1 MNSALIVT
9 AIIALAAIAI
19 AAMSIATL
27 AFSFRYA
34 VNYFTSYAARR
45 AIDKV
50 VDLGGQGVTN
60 LATSVSSEMKRN
72 DPKRLEPQVFQLAKS
87 QKGKLTSSEIVASC
101 DVPISTAQACLAALV
116 RRNAC
121 RPKQE
126 GRVTY
131 YIFENYLAETVLR
144 TCGFCQT
151 EFPLND
157 EALNCPNCGGKIET
171 VKQKVE

>member
-9 AIIALAAIAI
+9 AIIALGAIAV

-34 VNYFTSYAARR
+34 INYVTSYATRR

-50 VDLGGQGVTN
+50 VDLGGKGVTN
-60 LATSVSSEMKRN
+60 LATSVSAEMKRN
-72 DPKRLEPQVFQLAKS
+72 DPKRLEPQVLQLAKS
-87 QKGKLTSSEIVASC
+87 QKGKITSSEIVASC
-101 DVPISTAQACLAALV
+101 EVPISTAQACLAALV

-126 GRVTY
+126 GRITY
-131 YIFENYLAETVLR
+131 YIFENYLAETILR
-144 TCGFCQT
+144 NCAFCQT
-151 EFPLND
+151 EFSLD
-157 EALNCPNCGGKIET
+157 EEATSCPNCGGKIET